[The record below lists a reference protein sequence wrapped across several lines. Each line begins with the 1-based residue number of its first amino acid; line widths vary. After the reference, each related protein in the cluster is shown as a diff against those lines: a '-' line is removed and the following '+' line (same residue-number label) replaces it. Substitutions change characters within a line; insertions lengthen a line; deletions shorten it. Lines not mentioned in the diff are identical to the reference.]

1 MKFKYTTMVSETQLA
16 LVIGRLSND
25 ISYHFHSS
33 LLTQAPL
40 LTLSPS
46 CLPAFVLTVPCP
58 SYALP

>member
-40 LTLSPS
+40 LTSLS

>member
-1 MKFKYTTMVSETQLA
+1 MVSETQLA

-25 ISYHFHSS
+25 ISYHFLTS